1 MMEIKTLQTFHA
13 LADELSFS
21 RTAER
26 LNYAQSSVTAQIQQ
40 LEQELGVHL
49 FERLGKRIRLTSA
62 GERLLVYADQILRL
76 AAEAQSALSVPSGTL
91 TIGVVESLGTYGLA
105 PVVAAFRSQCPG
117 VDLAFRTGICGRQV
131 LRGELDLAFT
141 LEEIRHDDG
150 LVFEALREEPML
162 VVTHPGN
169 PLVGSLA
176 VQPGDLDGET
186 TIVTEARCS
195 YRTMFEFALETAGLR
210 SPKVEFASIEAIKQC
225 VIAGLGVTLLPRM
238 AVKEE
243 LRQGLLAALPWSG
256 PDFPVA
262 TQMCWHKD
270 KWFSPALQAF
280 VDVTRDSLQPSATEG
295 KASRA

>member
-169 PLVGSLA
+169 PLVGS
-176 VQPGDLDGET
+176 T
-186 TIVTEARCS
+186 WR
-195 YRTMFEFALETAGLR
+195 
-210 SPKVEFASIEAIKQC
+210 
-225 VIAGLGVTLLPRM
+225 
-238 AVKEE
+238 
-243 LRQGLLAALPWSG
+243 
-256 PDFPVA
+256 A
-262 TQMCWHKD
+262 TGR
-270 KWFSPALQAF
+270 P
-280 VDVTRDSLQPSATEG
+280 
-295 KASRA
+295 